1 MKDNFHSE
9 NKKGPSKSQATVE
22 KEVVTTVKNTSESS
36 EVIVDDE
43 PSKENVNGTAQES
56 EILVVEEDEELAKT
70 SKNGKVNEEK
80 SDSPIEVEEIV
91 VPEEK
96 SLTNLEEM
104 ILWLHDTLPLSEE
117 ELDGLCITMDDFKM
131 ALKNVQPS
139 AKREGFATV
148 PNVTWDDV
156 GSLKDIREEL
166 QISIVVS
173 LIKSLLLNWKK
184 IETDI

>member
-9 NKKGPSKSQATVE
+9 NKKVSSKSQNATE
-22 KEVVTTVKNTSESS
+22 KDDAPAKNTSESS

-43 PSKENVNGTAQES
+43 PPKEKENVNGTSQEN
-56 EILVVEEDEELAKT
+56 EILVVEDEEIVKT
-70 SKNGKVNEEK
+70 SKNGEVSEK
-80 SDSPIEVEEIV
+80 KTESPIEVEEIV
-91 VPEEK
+91 VSEEK
-96 SLTNLEEM
+96 SLSNLEEM
-104 ILWLHDTLPLSEE
+104 VLWLHDTLPLSEE
-117 ELDGLCITMDDFKM
+117 ELDDLCITMEDFKM

-166 QISIVVS
+166 QISIVVCNIS
-173 LIKSLLLNWKK
+173 YFSNK
-184 IETDI
+184 IPMTEC